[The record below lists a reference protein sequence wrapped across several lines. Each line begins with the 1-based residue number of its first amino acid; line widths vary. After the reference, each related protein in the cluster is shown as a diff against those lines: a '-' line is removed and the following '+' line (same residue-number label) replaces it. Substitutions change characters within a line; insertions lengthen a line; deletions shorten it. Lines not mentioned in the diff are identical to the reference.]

1 MSSSNEE
8 GSQSDGS
15 DGGNGEIERDGL
27 ADVISKI
34 VGQSVSKTGTAAL
47 PILAKRKTTNVK
59 AGSDSDDEEER
70 KSKVRKRKKV
80 ASIKTSGREVDL
92 SVALSG
98 DRITKERSLR
108 KIATKGVLALF
119 NAIVKSKREGEQ
131 EEEALKNGSKLAR
144 KTMRADKDKLKRK
157 MIENVKAMT
166 KDNYD
171 KLIQNDLSSKSQTD
185 LENISGNGDD
195 SDGEESQ
202 KKGDAKGWSVLQDDD
217 MVLKNTTLSLKDWD
231 KDEDI

>member
-217 MVLKNTTLSLKDWD
+217 MVLKNIHIRPSLSYM
-231 KDEDI
+231 